1 MLHEHILTWNSQVT
15 EHEKAQ
21 NKTEKD
27 RGLLFVCYQSNL
39 ANGFQFLQKTW
50 ANNVDFPIQKSQQ
63 PGFDPLI
70 GQVQDADN
78 IGVRTMTG
86 ADPANTAASLDLGM
100 QTWVVTK
107 GGEYFFSPSMSVL
120 KDTLAKKFA
129 NGVSKGVSNGVTNGV
144 PNGISNGISN
154 GVSNG
159 ASNGV
164 TNEL

>member
-1 MLHEHILTWNSQVT
+1 MTVVSQVT
-15 EHEKAQ
+15 ENEKAQ

-39 ANGFQFLQKTW
+39 ANGFQFLQKSW

-86 ADPANTAASLDLGM
+86 ADPANTAASLNLGM

-120 KDTLAKKFA
+120 KDTFAKKIA
-129 NGVSKGVSNGVTNGV
+129 NGALNGVSNGATNGV
-144 PNGISNGISN
+144 TNGISN
-154 GVSNG
+154 GVSND
-159 ASNGV
+159 V
-164 TNEL
+164 PNEL